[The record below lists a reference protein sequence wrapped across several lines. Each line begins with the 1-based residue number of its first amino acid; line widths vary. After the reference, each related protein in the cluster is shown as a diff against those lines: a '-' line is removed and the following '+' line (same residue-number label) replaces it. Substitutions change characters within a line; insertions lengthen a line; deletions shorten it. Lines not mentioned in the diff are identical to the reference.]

1 MTGSEASR
9 GEKYMNL
16 KPLNIDGLIAKY
28 PIVQGGM
35 GVGIS
40 LDRLAGSVALAGG
53 VGIISTAQIGFR
65 EPGYDESPLATNLAA
80 IKKYVDK
87 AREIAGGGVIGVN
100 IMVATRHYE
109 EYVKAAVKAGVDLI
123 VSGAGL
129 PTMLPELVKNTK
141 TKIAPIVSSVKSAKV
156 ICKLWDRHYSR
167 TPDMV
172 VIEGPKAGGHLGFS
186 KEDIETITDEQYDN
200 EIVAIKEVVEEY
212 GRKYDRHIPVVFGG
226 GVYDK
231 EDMEHY
237 MNLGIDGVQI
247 ATRFVTTYECDASD
261 EYKKSYINAKEEDI
275 RIVKSPVGMP
285 GRAIYNKFMENSEK
299 GGFKLKRCHQCISTC
314 NGKDI
319 PYCITD
325 ALVNAANGNVDEA
338 LLFCGAKAYK
348 ATKLEHVSD
357 IIKSLV
363 E

>member
-1 MTGSEASR
+1 M
-9 GEKYMNL
+9 KY
-16 KPLNIDGLIAKY
+16 KELNIDGLVAKY

-40 LDRLAGSVALAGG
+40 LSNLAGHVALAGG

-65 EPGYDESPLATNLAA
+65 EDGYDSKPLETNLNA

-87 AREIAGGGVIGVN
+87 AREIAKGGVIGVN

-109 EYVKAAVKAGVDLI
+109 EYVKAAIKAGVDLI

-129 PTMLPELVKNTK
+129 PTKLPELVKNTK
-141 TKIAPIVSSVKSAKV
+141 TKIAPIVSSVKSANV
-156 ICKLWDRHYSR
+156 ICKLWDRHYGKS
-167 TPDMV
+167 PDMV

-186 KEDIETITDEQYDN
+186 KEDIENITDGQYDK
-200 EIVAIKEVVEEY
+200 EIVAIKEVVDGY
-212 GRKYDRHIPVVFGG
+212 SKKYDKHIPVIFGG

-231 EDMEHY
+231 SDMEHY
-237 MNLGIDGVQI
+237 MGLGIDGVQMG
-247 ATRFVTTYECDASD
+247 TRFVTTYECDASD
-261 EYKKSYINAKEEDI
+261 EYKQSYINAKEEDI

-285 GRAIYNKFMENSEK
+285 GRAIYNKFMEKSEK
-299 GGFKLKRCHQCISTC
+299 ETFKLKQCHQCIVGC
-314 NGKDI
+314 KGKDI

-325 ALVNAANGNVDEA
+325 ALVNAANGDIDNA

-348 ATKLEHVSD
+348 SDKLEHVSD
-357 IIKSLV
+357 IFDELLS
-363 E
+363 

>member
-1 MTGSEASR
+1 ME
-9 GEKYMNL
+9 L

-40 LDRLAGSVALAGG
+40 LDRLAGNVALAGG

-65 EPGYDESPLATNLAA
+65 EPGYDEKPLETNLAA
-80 IKKYVDK
+80 IKKYIDR
-87 AREIAGGGVIGVN
+87 AREIAKGGVIGVN
-100 IMVATRHYE
+100 IMVATRYYE

-129 PTMLPELVKNTK
+129 PTKLPELVKNTK

-156 ICKLWDRHYSR
+156 ICKLWDRHYSK

-186 KEDIETITDEQYDN
+186 KDEVENITDEEYDK
-200 EIVAIKEVVEEY
+200 EIVAIKQVVDEY
-212 GRKYDRHIPVVFGG
+212 ADKYSKQIPVIFGG

-231 EDMEHY
+231 SDVEHY
-237 MNLGIDGVQI
+237 MGLGIDGVQMG
-247 ATRFVTTYECDASD
+247 TRFVTTYECDASD
-261 EYKKSYINAKEEDI
+261 EYKQAYINAKKEDI

-285 GRAIYNKFMENSEK
+285 GRAIYNDFMAKSSVET
-299 GGFKLKRCHQCISTC
+299 FKLKKCHQCIATC
-314 NGKDI
+314 QAKDI

-325 ALVNAANGNVDEA
+325 ALVNAANGDVDNA
-338 LLFCGAKAYK
+338 LLFCGEKAYK
-348 ATKLEHVSD
+348 ATRLEHVSD
-357 IIKSLV
+357 IFEEIV
-363 E
+363 G

>member
-1 MTGSEASR
+1 ME
-9 GEKYMNL
+9 L

-40 LDRLAGSVALAGG
+40 LDRLAGNVALAGG

-65 EPGYDESPLATNLAA
+65 EPGYDEKPLETNLAA
-80 IKKYVDK
+80 IKKYIDR
-87 AREIAGGGVIGVN
+87 AREIAKGGVIGVN
-100 IMVATRHYE
+100 IMVATRYYE

-129 PTMLPELVKNTK
+129 PTKLPELVKNTK

-156 ICKLWDRHYSR
+156 ICKLWDRHYSK

-186 KEDIETITDEQYDN
+186 KDEVENITDEEYDK
-200 EIVAIKEVVEEY
+200 EIVAIKQVVDEY
-212 GRKYDRHIPVVFGG
+212 ADKYSKQIPVIFGG

-231 EDMEHY
+231 SDVEHY
-237 MNLGIDGVQI
+237 MGLGIDGVQMG
-247 ATRFVTTYECDASD
+247 TRFVTTYECDASD
-261 EYKKSYINAKEEDI
+261 EYKQAYINAKKEDI

-285 GRAIYNKFMENSEK
+285 GRAIYNDFMAKSSVET
-299 GGFKLKRCHQCISTC
+299 FKLKRCHQCIATC
-314 NGKDI
+314 QAKDI

-325 ALVNAANGNVDEA
+325 ALVNAANGDVDNA
-338 LLFCGAKAYK
+338 LLFCGEKAYK
-348 ATKLEHVSD
+348 ATRLEHVSD
-357 IIKSLV
+357 IFEEIV
-363 E
+363 G